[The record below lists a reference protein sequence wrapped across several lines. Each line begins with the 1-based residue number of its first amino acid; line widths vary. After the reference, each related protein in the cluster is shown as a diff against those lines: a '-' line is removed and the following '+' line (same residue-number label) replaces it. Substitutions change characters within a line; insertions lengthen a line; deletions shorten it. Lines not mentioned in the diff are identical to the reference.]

1 MMNDLT
7 PKELA
12 YILALQGILSSS
24 ENMRLYKYDVVNAA
38 VDIVDI
44 LFDRIEKKRRESNA

>member
-24 ENMRLYKYDVVNAA
+24 EAMRLYKYDAVNAA
-38 VDIVDI
+38 VEIVDI
-44 LFDRIEKKRRESNA
+44 LFERIEQKRGASDA

>member
-24 ENMRLYKYDVVNAA
+24 ESMRLYKYDAVDAA
-38 VDIVDI
+38 VNIVDI
-44 LFDRIEKKRRESNA
+44 LFERIEQKRRGSDA

>member
-1 MMNDLT
+1 MDLT

-24 ENMRLYKYDVVNAA
+24 DRARQYQYDVVNSAIE
-38 VDIVDI
+38 IVDI
-44 LFDRIEKKRRESNA
+44 LFERIEKKRRESDA